1 MNRVS
6 VAALRIVY
14 EAVFPAD
21 EFPEPTIALNR
32 LLTTREDTK
41 DLLSYATAISG
52 NVVVD
57 GMYYETLATQLRQ
70 VILERDLVRLS
81 VRHNASCKAIPN
93 GSWVQLQGRTMRV
106 KVKK

>member
-6 VAALRIVY
+6 IASLRIVY

-41 DLLSYATAISG
+41 DLLSYATAISS
-52 NVVVD
+52 NVVAD
-57 GMYYETLATQLRQ
+57 GMYYETLSTQLRQ

-81 VRHNASCKAIPN
+81 IRHNASCKTIPN
-93 GSWVQLQGRTMRV
+93 GSWLQMEGRAMCV